1 MFHTTTYTV
10 LSTLIICS
18 AAWAADAPTDPK
30 IATNITI
37 TGCLHAGETS
47 GQFVLLG
54 VTEKTATGGV
64 LPVPYAIYRLDSGR
78 DMKPLVGQ
86 LVDIKGVV
94 VKRYAKAGTI
104 KISLQDDAG
113 TTPEVKV
120 ESGSGRVASTK
131 DFAEKSAGDTMIE
144 VSRPVYQVNVDSI
157 AAVDPEHAGP
167 ACK

>member
-1 MFHTTTYTV
+1 MFHKTTYTV

-37 TGCLHAGETS
+37 TGCLHAGENS

-64 LPVPYAIYRLDSGR
+64 APVPYAIYMLDSTR

-94 VKRYAKAGTI
+94 VKRYAKSGSM

-113 TTPEVKV
+113 RTPEVKV
-120 ESGSGRVASTK
+120 ESGSGKVASTK
-131 DFAEKSAGDTMIE
+131 DFEEKSAGDTVVEM
-144 VSRPVYQVNVDSI
+144 SRPVYKVNVDSI
-157 AAVDPEHAGP
+157 AAVDAQHTGP